1 MRRPDRQP
9 PEDPAQLGHRELTL
23 TSSEPADLQP
33 CQQCNDAAQLQSPQR
48 PQSPFGRSSP
58 QAASHDPETAHCSPA
73 AQDVPDSSQ
82 TQQLPASPG
91 CQGQSR
97 PVPEQQARPW
107 QHAVLESQRSAR
119 SSLADPSNL
128 QPLAAAAAETAT
140 AESAGADKVVCGAGD
155 VEAGAEAA
163 LQARMLHT
171 HLRCSFFQ
179 VSQGIQS
186 MICFVRRRFLK
197 ISATQTALW
206 SSVSRSWSP
215 GKARSLSCCHATWA
229 VCT

>member
-9 PEDPAQLGHRELTL
+9 PEDPAQLGHRELAL
-23 TSSEPADLQP
+23 TSSEPADLRP

-48 PQSPFGRSSP
+48 PQSPFGRSSL
-58 QAASHDPETAHCSPA
+58 QAAGHDPKTAHCSPA
-73 AQDVPDSSQ
+73 AQDVPDASQ
-82 TQQLPASPG
+82 TRQLPASPG

-107 QHAVLESQRSAR
+107 QDADLESQRSAR

-140 AESAGADKVVCGAGD
+140 ADTAGADKVVCGAGD

-163 LQARMLHT
+163 LQARMLLT
-171 HLRCSFFQ
+171 HLQLFS
-179 VSQGIQS
+179 GITGDTVND
-186 MICFVRRRFLK
+186 MCVRRRFLK

-229 VCT
+229 VRT